1 LPNLQETIGGNT
13 MSTILQD
20 IDDVIIHQLKLHWP
34 TAEDLT
40 LHVAEKIIPK
50 YPDGTI
56 TVNGITSR
64 LQILQDQCMVQPTYF
79 GKRIAWRLCETISIP
94 NRIWNIIVLIVRLEC
109 DIKSIIHTIQ
119 KQDHTITN
127 TQINN
132 AIGILQS
139 EKIIQ
144 VNNKIASLTTSERQ
158 SILVEV
164 QS

>member
-1 LPNLQETIGGNT
+1 

-20 IDDVIIHQLKLHWP
+20 IDDVIIHQLKLHYT

-40 LHVAEKIIPK
+40 IHVAEKIIPK
-50 YPDGTI
+50 YPDSTI
-56 TVNGITSR
+56 TVNGIISR
-64 LQILQDQCMVQPTYF
+64 LQILQDQCIVQPTYF

-94 NRIWNIIVLIVRLEC
+94 NRIWNVIVLIVRLEC

-119 KQDHTITN
+119 KQDPSVTRF
-127 TQINN
+127 QINN

-144 VNNKIASLTTSERQ
+144 VNNKIVSLTTSEKQ
-158 SILVEV
+158 FIIVEV
-164 QS
+164 PS